1 MTRSAV
7 ESLSCCSRVAHG
19 RWGERKMMTK
29 ARFRAIYTL
38 SMCLAIA
45 SLATS
50 CAGESSLPPQLQDY
64 LANRASTEPSAV
76 EWALLAMAVPL
87 LVACIV
93 SFVGMLRF
101 KSWSRPL
108 TVATS
113 VICTLLLPLFGPTVE
128 PSVSTSLNYASSML
142 SGAVLALAYY
152 SPAAVWFQQQPARA
166 KSLQPTSSVD
176 RSS

>member
-1 MTRSAV
+1 
-7 ESLSCCSRVAHG
+7 
-19 RWGERKMMTK
+19 MMTK
-29 ARFRAIYTL
+29 TRFRAIYTL

-50 CAGESSLPPQLQDY
+50 CAGESSLPPQLQEY
-64 LANRASTEPSAV
+64 LANLASTEPSAV
-76 EWALLAMAVPL
+76 EWALLAMVVPF

-108 TVATS
+108 TVATTA
-113 VICTLLLPLFGPTVE
+113 IGTLLLPFFGPTVE

-142 SGAVLALAYY
+142 YGAVVALAYY
-152 SPAAVWFQQQPARA
+152 SPAAVWFQEQPARA
-166 KSLQPTSSVD
+166 KPLQRTSSANP
-176 RSS
+176 SS